1 MLSEAIR
8 RYGFWLY
15 DALSGGQIRRYV
27 SDLEK
32 KLQGKPDASSEDLR
46 KLLDHAVRTTEFY
59 KEFKGYSD
67 IKDFPVIKKSLVKEK
82 YHQFVSSEYKNK
94 RLHKMSTSG
103 SSGERFVMLQDRQK
117 RKRVLSEIIYFHEQC
132 GFHFGYR
139 YVYVRVWHG
148 GNKKTKLVQMAE
160 NLIMFDCSALS
171 DESLARLYELLMR
184 DRTIKCLTGYANS
197 LGAIASYFNKKGYT
211 SDMFKI
217 KIVSSGAERLE
228 PADKALLKKVFG
240 CPVVSRYSNNEN
252 GVLAQ
257 QPVDG
262 DNFIMNNAHYFFEAL
277 NLDND
282 QPASYGDP
290 ARLVLTD
297 LYNYAMPLIRY
308 DTEDIVIMG
317 KLGERV
323 SEKDILTEISG
334 RRSDIIY
341 DTQGNKISPHY
352 VAIIFR
358 KYDKLPEYQLIQENL
373 MHFTLKLEGVRGL
386 YTDDDLKDTIRNLV
400 GSDAFVAIEHVDK
413 IPHLSPGKFRRII
426 CNYKVDDNG

>member
-1 MLSEAIR
+1 
-8 RYGFWLY
+8 
-15 DALSGGQIRRYV
+15 
-27 SDLEK
+27 
-32 KLQGKPDASSEDLR
+32 
-46 KLLDHAVRTTEFY
+46 
-59 KEFKGYSD
+59 
-67 IKDFPVIKKSLVKEK
+67 
-82 YHQFVSSEYKNK
+82 
-94 RLHKMSTSG
+94 
-103 SSGERFVMLQDRQK
+103 
-117 RKRVLSEIIYFHEQC
+117 
-132 GFHFGYR
+132 
-139 YVYVRVWHG
+139 
-148 GNKKTKLVQMAE
+148 MAE

-413 IPHLSPGKFRRII
+413 IPHLSSGKFRRII